1 MQQLKISLPDET
13 RAALD
18 AASAQSGKSLAD
30 EIRARLAW
38 SFEQDAVD
46 KPTRDLQADIAGL
59 AEQLSRDKRFS
70 WYAHDK
76 ARQTFIEA
84 VKDWITNL
92 KPTRRW
98 PLLKPETPGATALMW
113 GDDDPATLGRAI
125 ARHYARFK
133 AAIEASEEEM
143 RRLHNIR
150 GTNNE

>member
-30 EIRARLAW
+30 EIRTRLAW

-46 KPTRDLQADIAGL
+46 KPTRDLLVDIGGL
-59 AEQLSRDKRFS
+59 AEQLARDKGFRWHS
-70 WYAHDK
+70 HDK

-84 VKDWITNL
+84 VKDWIANL
-92 KPTRRW
+92 KPAPRLTLRR
-98 PLLKPETPGATALMW
+98 KPKPPGVSDLMW

-125 ARHYARFK
+125 ARHYGRFK
-133 AAIEASEEEM
+133 AAIEKSTEEM
-143 RRLHNIR
+143 HKLHK
-150 GTNNE
+150 GDKQ